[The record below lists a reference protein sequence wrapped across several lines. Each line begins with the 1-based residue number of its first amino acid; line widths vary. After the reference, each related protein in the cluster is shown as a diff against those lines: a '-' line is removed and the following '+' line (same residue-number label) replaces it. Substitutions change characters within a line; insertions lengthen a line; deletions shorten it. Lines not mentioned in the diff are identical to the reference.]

1 MAVGI
6 MAGALFLIG
15 SNVFADHSSFNSG
28 LSNYFDSGIRDASC
42 VVGGC
47 GASSCTFAESATI
60 WMFGMTVQV
69 SITCQKGY
77 HACCGA
83 NSGSCLPPAS
93 CSEYIESNGT

>member
-6 MAGALFLIG
+6 MVGALFLIG
-15 SNVFADHSSFNSG
+15 SNVFADHSSFDSG
-28 LSNYFDSGIRDASC
+28 LTYYPDNDIRNVSC

-47 GASSCTFAESATI
+47 GATSCTFSETATI
-60 WMFGMTVQV
+60 WSFGMSVQV
-69 SITCQKGY
+69 SVTCQKGY

-83 NSGSCLPPAS
+83 QSGSCLPPSA